1 MFFSLIKGI
10 NRLISKGIS
19 NIYLKGTN
27 EKNWRSQNFDFLSLK
42 SLSPDQFFGS
52 SNSRKY
58 HWIFKLLV
66 AIKLHNAFVYFLG
79 FLLLLLLFII
89 KFVIL
94 SFSFL
99 SFIKVSNLR
108 NRILTDQKQKLLV
121 PNFTWNC
128 MYTIISVSLY

>member
-1 MFFSLIKGI
+1 MFFSLIKEI

-42 SLSPDQFFGS
+42 SLFPAQFFGS

-79 FLLLLLLFII
+79 FLLLLLFII

-99 SFIKVSNLR
+99 SFIKVSNFR